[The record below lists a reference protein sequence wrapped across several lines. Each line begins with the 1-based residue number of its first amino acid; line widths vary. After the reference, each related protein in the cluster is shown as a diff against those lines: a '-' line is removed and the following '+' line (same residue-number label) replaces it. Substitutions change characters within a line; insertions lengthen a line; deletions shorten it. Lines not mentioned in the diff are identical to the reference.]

1 MCAVRFCEPDVEIFL
16 SLIVFAFLLMTPVVP
31 HLSRRQ
37 VGSAR
42 ARHPLSPLAAAAC
55 AKAVTEVLAERTE
68 GMDVCMCVC
77 MVMVMDGVGALRT
90 AATCHT
96 APPCLRHV
104 HVLSFGFN
112 HNHVVG

>member
-1 MCAVRFCEPDVEIFL
+1 MCAVRFCEPDVEIL
-16 SLIVFAFLLMTPVVP
+16 NSLVVFAFLLMTPVLGD
-31 HLSRRQ
+31 LSRRQ

-42 ARHPLSPLAAAAC
+42 ARHPLSLLAAAAC

-68 GMDVCMCVC
+68 GVCM

-96 APPCLRHV
+96 APPCLHYV
-104 HVLSFGFN
+104 HVLSFGFIN